1 MMQFLMILDDSE
13 IAKFVCQHDEILPMV
28 DLEYIGKAERQ
39 GHLNTW
45 KSKQVATDV
54 TRIREA
60 VPDAHLVV
68 RVNPIHPG
76 SKAEIDDVIARG
88 ADSVMLPMFFETDEL
103 ARFCDML
110 AGRAEALPLFETA
123 RSVQQLPEMVRQ
135 TGLRRLHIGLN
146 DLHLDLGMSFLF
158 EPLLS
163 GILEE
168 PAAAMRAAGVTFGI
182 GGLAR
187 AGEGM
192 VSPEY
197 LLGEHVRLG
206 STAAILSRTFHRN
219 PAFLHEMQ
227 QSMDFAKEIGMLN
240 AIHDTFLQKSP
251 AELEA
256 NRRITHDRI
265 AEMVRTIKAKAG
277 QP

>member
-1 MMQFLMILDDSE
+1 MMQFLMILDDPE
-13 IAKFVCQHDEILPMV
+13 IARFVCQHDEIMPMV
-28 DLEYIGKAERQ
+28 DLETLGKAERQ

-45 KSKQVATDV
+45 KSKHVPADI

-60 VPDAHLVV
+60 VPHAHLVV

-76 SKAEIDDVIARG
+76 SQAEIDDAIARG
-88 ADSVMLPMFFETDEL
+88 ADAVMLPMFFEMDEL

-110 AGRAEALPLFETA
+110 GGRAEALPLFETA
-123 RSVQQLPEMVRQ
+123 RSVQQLPEMVHQ
-135 TGLRRLHIGLN
+135 LGLRRLHIGMN

-158 EPLLS
+158 EPLLR

-168 PAAAMRAAGVTFGI
+168 PAAAMRAAGTVFGI

-187 AGEGM
+187 AHEGV

-219 PAFLHEMQ
+219 PASLQEMQ
-227 QSMDFAKEIGMLN
+227 ASMDFAAEL
-240 AIHDTFLQKSP
+240 AALQSIHAAFRRKT
-251 AELEA
+251 AEELEA

-265 AEMVRTIKAKAG
+265 ADVVRLIEARTGRA
-277 QP
+277 

>member
-1 MMQFLMILDDSE
+1 MQFLMILDNPE
-13 IAKFVCQHDEILPMV
+13 IARFVCQHDEIMPMV

-45 KSKQVATDV
+45 KSKQVPADI

-60 VPDAHLVV
+60 VPQAHLVV

-76 SKAEIDDVIARG
+76 SQAEIDEAIARG
-88 ADSVMLPMFFETDEL
+88 ADAVMLPMFFEMDEL
-103 ARFCDML
+103 ARFCDIL
-110 AGRAEALPLFETA
+110 NGRAEAVPLFETA
-123 RSVQQLPEMVRQ
+123 RSVQLLPEMVRQ
-135 TGLRRLHIGLN
+135 LGLRRLHIGLN

-158 EPLLS
+158 EPLLRD
-163 GILEE
+163 ILEE
-168 PAAAMRAAGVTFGI
+168 PAAAMRAAGTVFGI

-187 AGEGM
+187 AHEGV

-219 PAFLHEMQ
+219 PTSLQEMQ
-227 QSMDFAKEIGMLN
+227 ASMDFAAELGALQSIYAG
-240 AIHDTFLQKSP
+240 FLHKTP
-251 AELEA
+251 EELEA
-256 NRRITHDRI
+256 NRRMTHDRI
-265 AEMVRTIKAKAG
+265 ADVVRVIEARTSRA
-277 QP
+277 

>member
-1 MMQFLMILDDSE
+1 MHFLMILDDPE
-13 IAKFVCQHDEILPMV
+13 IASFVCAQDGIMPMV

-45 KSKQVATDV
+45 KSKQVAADI

-60 VPDAHLVV
+60 VPQAHLVV
-68 RVNPIHPG
+68 RVNPVHPG
-76 SKAEIDDVIARG
+76 SKAEIDDAIARG
-88 ADSVMLPMFFETDEL
+88 ADSIMLPMFHETDEL
-103 ARFCDML
+103 ALFLDML
-110 AGRAEALPLFETA
+110 GGRAQALPLFETA
-123 RSVQQLPEMVRQ
+123 RSVQLLPQMIERL
-135 TGLRRLHIGLN
+135 GLTRLHIGLN

-158 EPLLS
+158 EPLLR
-163 GILEE
+163 GVLEE

-187 AGEGM
+187 AREGF

-219 PAFLHEMQ
+219 PASLQEMKAG
-227 QSMDFAKEIGMLN
+227 MDFAAEL
-240 AIHDTFLQKSP
+240 AALRSIHADFLTRSA

-256 NRRITHDRI
+256 NRIITHERI
-265 AEMVRTIKAKAG
+265 AQVIQTIAART
-277 QP
+277 QQS

>member
-1 MMQFLMILDDSE
+1 MQFLMILDNPE
-13 IAKFVCQHDEILPMV
+13 IARFVCQHDEIMPMV

-45 KSKQVATDV
+45 KSKQVPADI

-60 VPDAHLVV
+60 VPQAHLVV

-76 SKAEIDDVIARG
+76 SQAEIDDAIARG
-88 ADSVMLPMFFETDEL
+88 ADAVMLPMFFEMDEL

-110 AGRAEALPLFETA
+110 NGRAEAVPLFETA
-123 RSVQQLPEMVRQ
+123 RSVQLLPEMVRQ
-135 TGLRRLHIGLN
+135 LGLRRLHIGLN

-158 EPLLS
+158 EPLLRD
-163 GILEE
+163 ILEE
-168 PAAAMRAAGVTFGI
+168 PAAAMRAAGTVFGI

-187 AGEGM
+187 AHEGV

-219 PAFLHEMQ
+219 PTSLQEMQ
-227 QSMDFAKEIGMLN
+227 ASMDFAAELGALQSIYAG
-240 AIHDTFLQKSP
+240 FLQKTP
-251 AELEA
+251 EELEA
-256 NRRITHDRI
+256 NRRMTHDRI
-265 AEMVRTIKAKAG
+265 ADVVRGIEARTSRA
-277 QP
+277 